1 MEQLSQVP
9 ATIGARKPQLESTT
23 TEDPTGRTKTQ
34 GKHINKKNICKK
46 QHVLKFIERS

>member
-9 ATIGARKPQLESTT
+9 ATTGAGKPQLESTT
-23 TEDPTGRTKTQ
+23 TEDPAGRTKTQ